1 MRRRI
6 LAAVAAVVLLVAGAG
21 VLVAYVDGADARA
34 LAGVRTVDVLVADA
48 VIPEGTPA
56 ADLPALVRTVQV
68 PAKTA
73 VGGRV
78 DDLAALSGRV
88 AAVDLQPGEQLLAAR
103 FVRPDERQAP
113 GTAAVPAGL
122 QEVSILLEPQRAV
135 GGRLAAGDEVG
146 VVISTKDGAQTHA
159 VLHFV
164 LVTQIQGAPASATAE
179 ETTQTASA
187 GTTPAPTGAL
197 MITLAV
203 TAPQAEAVVWGVEHG
218 TVWLTLEPEDA
229 DTGGTQVLGAD
240 NIYGKAFA

>member
-21 VLVAYVDGADARA
+21 VLVAYVNGADARA

-68 PAKTA
+68 PAKSA

-78 DDLAALSGRV
+78 DDLASLSGRV
-88 AAVDLQPGEQLLAAR
+88 ADVDVQPGEQLLAAR
-103 FVRPDERQAP
+103 FVRPDERQTP
-113 GTAAVPAGL
+113 GTVAVPAGL
-122 QEVSILLEPQRAV
+122 QEVSIVLEPQRAI

-146 VVISTKDGAQTHA
+146 VIISKPDEETHA

-164 LVTQIQGAPASATAE
+164 LVTQIQGAPASATPE

-187 GTTPAPTGAL
+187 GTTPTPTGSL

-229 DTGGTQVLGAD
+229 DTGGTQVLTPG

>member
-6 LAAVAAVVLLVAGAG
+6 LAAVAAVVLLIAGAG
-21 VLVAYVDGADARA
+21 VLVAYVNGADARA

-68 PAKTA
+68 PARSA

-78 DDLAALSGRV
+78 DDLSSLAGRV

-103 FVRPDERQAP
+103 FVRPDERRAP
-113 GTAAVPAGL
+113 GTVAVPAGL
-122 QEVSILLEPQRAV
+122 QEVSIVLEPQRAV

-146 VVISTKDGAQTHA
+146 VVISRKDALETHA

-187 GTTPAPTGAL
+187 GTAPAPTGAL

-203 TAPQAEAVVWGVEHG
+203 TAAQAEAVVWGAEHA
-218 TVWLTLEPEDA
+218 TLWFTLEPPDA
-229 DTGGTQVLGAD
+229 DTRGTDVVDAGT
-240 NIYGKAFA
+240 IYEKDFA

>member
-1 MRRRI
+1 MSRRI

-21 VLVAYVDGADARA
+21 VLVAYVNGADARA

-68 PAKTA
+68 PARTA

-78 DDLAALSGRV
+78 DDLSSLSGRV
-88 AAVDLQPGEQLLAAR
+88 AAVDLQPGEQLLATR
-103 FVRPDERQAP
+103 FVRPDERRAP
-113 GTAAVPAGL
+113 GTVAVPAGL
-122 QEVSILLEPQRAV
+122 QEVSIVLEPQRAV

-146 VVISTKDGAQTHA
+146 VIVSKKEGETHA

-187 GTTPAPTGAL
+187 GTTPAPTGSL

-218 TVWLTLEPEDA
+218 LVWLTLEPEDA
-229 DTGGTQVLGAD
+229 DTGGTQVLTPGT
-240 NIYGKAFA
+240 IYGKAFA

>member
-1 MRRRI
+1 
-6 LAAVAAVVLLVAGAG
+6 
-21 VLVAYVDGADARA
+21 
-34 LAGVRTVDVLVADA
+34 
-48 VIPEGTPA
+48 
-56 ADLPALVRTVQV
+56 VQV
-68 PAKTA
+68 PAKSA

-78 DDLAALSGRV
+78 DDLASLAGRV

-113 GTAAVPAGL
+113 GTVAVPAGL
-122 QEVSILLEPQRAV
+122 QEVSILLEPQRAA

-146 VVISTKDGAQTHA
+146 ILISQSEPKLTHA

-179 ETTQTASA
+179 ETTDTASA
-187 GTTPAPTGAL
+187 VTSPTPTGSL
-197 MITLAV
+197 MVTLAV

-229 DTGGTQVLGAD
+229 DTGGTQVLDPGTLYERA
-240 NIYGKAFA
+240 YP

>member
-21 VLVAYVDGADARA
+21 VLVAYVNGADARA

-68 PAKTA
+68 PARSA

-78 DDLAALSGRV
+78 DDLASLTGRV
-88 AAVDLQPGEQLLAAR
+88 ADVDLQPGEQLLAAR

-113 GTAAVPAGL
+113 GTVAVPAGL
-122 QEVSILLEPQRAV
+122 QEVSIVLDPQRAV

-146 VVISTKDGAQTHA
+146 VILSVKDALETHA
-159 VLHFV
+159 VLHSV
-164 LVTQIQGAPASATAE
+164 LVTQIQGAPATATAE

-187 GTTPAPTGAL
+187 GSTPAPTGSL
-197 MITLAV
+197 MVTLAV

-229 DTGGTQVLGAD
+229 DTGGTQVLTPG

>member
-21 VLVAYVDGADARA
+21 VLVAYVNGADARA

-68 PAKTA
+68 PAKSA

-78 DDLAALSGRV
+78 DDLASLSGRV
-88 AAVDLQPGEQLLAAR
+88 ADVDLQPGEQLLAAR
-103 FVRPDERQAP
+103 FVRPDERQAA
-113 GTAAVPAGL
+113 GTVAVPAGL
-122 QEVSILLEPQRAV
+122 QEVSIVLEPQRAI

-146 VVISTKDGAQTHA
+146 VIVSKPEGETHA

-164 LVTQIQGAPASATAE
+164 LVTQIQGAPASATPE
-179 ETTQTASA
+179 ETTETASA
-187 GTTPAPTGAL
+187 GTTPTPTGSL

-203 TAPQAEAVVWGVEHG
+203 TASQAEAVVWGVEHG

-229 DTGGTQVLGAD
+229 DTGGTQVLTPG

>member
-6 LAAVAAVVLLVAGAG
+6 LAAVAAVVLLVTGAG
-21 VLVAYVDGADARA
+21 VLVAYVNGADARA
-34 LAGVRTVDVLVADA
+34 LAGVRTVEVLVADA

-68 PAKTA
+68 PARSA

-78 DDLAALSGRV
+78 DDLSSLSGRV
-88 AAVDLQPGEQLLAAR
+88 AAVDLQPGEQLLATR
-103 FVRPDERQAP
+103 FVRPDKRRAP
-113 GTAAVPAGL
+113 GTVAVPAGL
-122 QEVSILLEPQRAV
+122 QEVSIVLEPQRAV

-146 VVISTKDGAQTHA
+146 VVISREGETHA

-179 ETTQTASA
+179 EATQTASA
-187 GTTPAPTGAL
+187 GTAPAPTGSL
-197 MITLAV
+197 MITFAV
-203 TAPQAEAVVWGVEHG
+203 TAPQVEAIVWGVEHG
-218 TVWLTLEPEDA
+218 TVWLSLEPEDA
-229 DTGGTQVLGAD
+229 DTGGTQVLTPE

>member
-21 VLVAYVDGADARA
+21 VLVAYVNGADARA
-34 LAGVRTVDVLVADA
+34 LAGVRTVEVLVADA
-48 VIPEGTPA
+48 VIPAGTPA

-68 PAKTA
+68 PARSA

-78 DDLAALSGRV
+78 ADLASLSGRI
-88 AAVDLQPGEQLLAAR
+88 ADVDLQPGEQLLAAR
-103 FVRPDERQAP
+103 FVRPDERQVP
-113 GTAAVPAGL
+113 GTVPVPAGL
-122 QEVSILLEPQRAV
+122 QEVSIVLEPQRAI
-135 GGRLAAGDEVG
+135 GGRLAAGDDVG
-146 VVISTKDGAQTHA
+146 VVISRKDVPETHA

-164 LVTQIQGAPASATAE
+164 LVTQIQGAPSSATPDEA
-179 ETTQTASA
+179 TQTASA
-187 GTTPAPTGAL
+187 GTTPTPTGSL

-229 DTGGTQVLGAD
+229 DTGGTRVLTPD
-240 NIYGKAFA
+240 TIYGKAFA

>member
-21 VLVAYVDGADARA
+21 VLVAYVNGADARA

-68 PAKTA
+68 PAKSA

-78 DDLAALSGRV
+78 DDLSSLSGRV
-88 AAVDLQPGEQLLAAR
+88 ADVDLQPGEQLLAAR

-113 GTAAVPAGL
+113 GTVAVPAGL
-122 QEVSILLEPQRAV
+122 QEVSIVLEPQRAI

-146 VVISTKDGAQTHA
+146 VIISKPEEETHA

-187 GTTPAPTGAL
+187 GTTPTPTGSL

-229 DTGGTQVLGAD
+229 DTGGTQVLTPG

>member
-21 VLVAYVDGADARA
+21 VLVAYVNGADARA

-68 PAKTA
+68 PAKSA

-78 DDLAALSGRV
+78 DDLASLSGRV

-103 FVRPDERQAP
+103 FVRPDDRQAP
-113 GTAAVPAGL
+113 GTVAVPAGL
-122 QEVSILLEPQRAV
+122 QEVSIVLEPQRAV

-146 VVISTKDGAQTHA
+146 VVVSKKNEGETHA

-179 ETTQTASA
+179 ETTQTA
-187 GTTPAPTGAL
+187 
-197 MITLAV
+197 
-203 TAPQAEAVVWGVEHG
+203 
-218 TVWLTLEPEDA
+218 
-229 DTGGTQVLGAD
+229 
-240 NIYGKAFA
+240 